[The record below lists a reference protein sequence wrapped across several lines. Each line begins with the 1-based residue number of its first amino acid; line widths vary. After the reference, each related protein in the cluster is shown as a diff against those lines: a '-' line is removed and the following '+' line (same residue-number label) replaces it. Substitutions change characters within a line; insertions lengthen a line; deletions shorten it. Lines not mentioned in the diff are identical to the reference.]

1 MALLS
6 SDQLTQIRAQAT
18 ESLDRTCTLRTITLG
33 ASDSAGGFGS
43 DTTADTTVACRIAP
57 PSARDRVI
65 AERLG
70 IEMDAVITLP
80 YGTTAPVTADVL
92 DATTG
97 ERYQIVHANAG
108 QSYRTA
114 TRVYGRRLA

>member
-1 MALLS
+1 MALLTTE
-6 SDQLTQIRAQAT
+6 QLTRMRAQT
-18 ESLDRTCTLRTITLG
+18 SESLDRVCTLRTLIPG
-33 ASDSAGGFGS
+33 ASDSAGGFS
-43 DTTADTTVACRIAP
+43 ADDAADLSVACRIAP

-70 IEMDAVITLP
+70 LEMDTVITLP
-80 YGTTAPVTADVL
+80 HGTAAATTAEVL
-92 DATTG
+92 DDATG
-97 ERYQIVHANAG
+97 ERYQIVHANPA